1 MREVVLDTETTGLE
15 PSQGHRIIE
24 IGCLELKNR
33 TPTGRRYHT
42 YLNPQRDVPLESQRI
57 TNLSTEFLRDKPLF
71 ADVVDAFTSFIED
84 SPLVIHNAEFDLKF
98 LNFELNRIER
108 PVLMSSR
115 AVDTAQ
121 MARVKYPGSPASLD
135 ALCKRFNI
143 GLDERQAKG
152 HGALLDAELLAQVY
166 LELCGGRQPHLE
178 LIAELNATSLANLA
192 NHKPLP
198 PRPQP
203 LAPRASEEEL
213 ARHAAAIASL
223 PNAIWNLTAPD
234 TAKA

>member
-42 YLNPQRDVPLESQRI
+42 YLNPQRDVPLEAQRI
-57 TNLSTEFLRDKPLF
+57 TNIATEFLRDKPLF
-71 ADVVDAFTSFIED
+71 SDVVEAFTAFIED
-84 SPLVIHNAEFDLKF
+84 SPLVIHNAEFDMKF
-98 LNFELNRIER
+98 LNFELSRIER
-108 PVLMSSR
+108 PRLPAAR

-121 MARVKYPGSPASLD
+121 MARIRYPGSPASLD

-178 LIAELNATSLANLA
+178 LLAELNAASLANLA

-203 LAPRASEEEL
+203 LATRITEEEL

-223 PNAIWNLTAPD
+223 PNAIWNA
-234 TAKA
+234 A

>member
-15 PSQGHRIIE
+15 PSQGHRITE
-24 IGCLELKNR
+24 IGCVELKNR

-42 YLNPQRDVPLESQRI
+42 YINPQRDVPLEAQRI
-57 TNLSTEFLRDKPLF
+57 TNISTEFLRDKPLF
-71 ADVVDAFTSFIED
+71 ADIVEAFTAFIED

-98 LNFELNRIER
+98 LNFELRRIER
-108 PVLMSSR
+108 PTLLSAR

-121 MARVKYPGSPASLD
+121 MARVKFPGSPASLD

-143 GLDERQAKG
+143 GLDDRQSKG

-166 LELCGGRQPHLE
+166 LELCGGRQPNLE
-178 LIAELNATSLANLA
+178 LLASLNAASLANLA

-203 LAPRASEEEL
+203 LAPRITEEER

-223 PNAIWNLTAPD
+223 PNAIWNLLAAP
-234 TAKA
+234 AAA

>member
-1 MREVVLDTETTGLE
+1 MREIILDTETTGLE

-42 YLNPQRDVPLESQRI
+42 YVNPQRDVPLESQRI

-71 ADVVDAFTSFIED
+71 SDVVDAFTAFIED

-98 LNFELNRIER
+98 LNHELRRIER
-108 PVLMSSR
+108 PTLVSSR

-121 MARVKYPGSPASLD
+121 MARIRYPGSPASLD

-143 GLDERQAKG
+143 GLEEREAKG

-166 LELCGGRQPHLE
+166 LELCGGRQPNLA
-178 LIAELNATSLANLA
+178 LLAELNAAGRANLA

-203 LAPRASEEEL
+203 LAPRISQEEL
-213 ARHAAAIASL
+213 AHHAAAIASL
-223 PNAIWNLTAPD
+223 PDAIWNLRTLES
-234 TAKA
+234 AKT